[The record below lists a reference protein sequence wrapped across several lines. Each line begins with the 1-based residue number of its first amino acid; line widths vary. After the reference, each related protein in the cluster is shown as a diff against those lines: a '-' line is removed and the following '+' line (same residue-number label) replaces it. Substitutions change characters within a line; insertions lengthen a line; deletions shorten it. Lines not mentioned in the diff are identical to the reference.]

1 MNKTSRNLQT
11 LIETIQ
17 TLRGDNGCPWDRKR
31 TNQTM
36 VKYLQSESAE
46 LVEAIHKNDHANICE
61 EIGDVLYIL
70 IMLTEINST
79 NGYFNLSDV
88 IVDITEK
95 LIRRHPHVFAG
106 ATYASEEE
114 LAIQWQ
120 AIKDEEKKKNT
131 I

>member
-1 MNKTSRNLQT
+1 MNKTNINIQSLV
-11 LIETIQ
+11 ETIR
-17 TLRGDNGCPWDRKR
+17 TLRGENGCPWDKKR
-31 TNQTM
+31 TNKTM

-46 LVEAIHKNDHANICE
+46 LVEAIHENDHVNICE
-61 EIGDVLYIL
+61 ELGDVLYIL
-70 IMLTEINST
+70 IMLTEINSAD
-79 NGYFNLSDV
+79 GFFNLNDV
-88 IVDITEK
+88 ISGITEK

-106 ATYASEEE
+106 TTYASEEE

>member
-1 MNKTSRNLQT
+1 MNKTNKNLQN
-11 LIETIQ
+11 LIQTIQ
-17 TLRGDNGCPWDRKR
+17 TLRGKNGCPWDKKR
-31 TNQTM
+31 TNETL
-36 VKYLQSESAE
+36 VKFLQAESTE

-79 NGYFNLSDV
+79 GGFFNLNDV
-88 IVDITEK
+88 LTGITEK

-106 ATYASEEE
+106 TTYANEEE

>member
-1 MNKTSRNLQT
+1 MNKINKSLQG
-11 LIETIQ
+11 LIETIR
-17 TLRGDNGCPWDRKR
+17 TLRGENGCPWDKKR
-31 TNQTM
+31 TNETL

-61 EIGDVLYIL
+61 EVGDVLYIL
-70 IMLTEINST
+70 IMLSEINST
-79 NGYFNLSDV
+79 DGFFNLSDV
-88 IVDITEK
+88 ITGITEK

-106 ATYASEEE
+106 TTYASEEE